1 MISCVY
7 SITNIANNKKYIG
20 STKDFNKRISQHL
33 YNLRN
38 NIHINIYL
46 QRSFNKYE
54 EKCFVFDVIEIVDD
68 VSQLL
73 IREDFYINSLNV
85 RNYKYGYNL
94 ANASGGDIISTHPN
108 NAIIREKISKTMKT
122 KWTNM
127 TEIER
132 NKWIELHTGSNNGMF
147 GKTHTDVTKEKI
159 KLKLT
164 GRKLS
169 NNAKNNMKQSFTDIR
184 RMQLSELAKQK
195 KGNLN
200 PFYGK
205 HHSTKTKEL
214 ISKKNKERN
223 FTPSNKKPF
232 SIDGVKY
239 ESLQDATNKLNI
251 STTVI
256 RWRILSKNPKFDNYM
271 YI

>member
-68 VSQLL
+68 ISQLL
-73 IREDFYINSLNV
+73 IREDFYINSLNA

-94 ANASGGDIISTHPN
+94 ANASGGDVISNHPN
-108 NAIIREKISKTMKT
+108 NSIIREKISNAMKLR
-122 KWTNM
+122 WNNM
-127 TEIER
+127 STIDR
-132 NKWIELHTGSNNGMF
+132 DKWIESHSGVNNGMF
-147 GKTHTDVTKEKI
+147 GKNHNDKTRELI
-159 KLKLT
+159 KSKLT

-169 NNAKNNMKQSFTDIR
+169 NETKLNMKQSFTDER
-184 RMQLSELAKQK
+184 RAQLSELAKHK
-195 KGNLN
+195 TRELN